1 MFTLIGTGTEYRSH
15 KHRSYYAEIK
25 NQKHLLFVKDIHHNL
40 FMAFDVLLT
49 LYDWYNQILVWLK
62 QPVPYN
68 LAEYS

>member
-1 MFTLIGTGTEYRSH
+1 MFTRIGTGTEYRSH

-49 LYDWYNQILVWLK
+49 LYD
-62 QPVPYN
+62 
-68 LAEYS
+68 